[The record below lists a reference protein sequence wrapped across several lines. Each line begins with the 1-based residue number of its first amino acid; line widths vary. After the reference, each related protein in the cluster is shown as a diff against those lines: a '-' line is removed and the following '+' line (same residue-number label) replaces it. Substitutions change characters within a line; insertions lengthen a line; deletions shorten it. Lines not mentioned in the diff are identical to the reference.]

1 MIEINQRVAIP
12 EDEIGFSAT
21 RSGGPGG
28 QGVNTT
34 SSRVELTF
42 DLLGSPSLSE
52 REKELAARRLG
63 NRLDKAGVLR
73 LVAQSER
80 SQLSNKRA
88 ALERFVELLRAA
100 LLPPPPPRKKTR
112 PTFSSR
118 LKRLDDKRRR
128 AVVKSG
134 RRGASSGLED

>member
-1 MIEINQRVAIP
+1 MIEINERIAIP
-12 EDEIGFSAT
+12 DDEIQYSAT

-42 DLLGSPSLSE
+42 DLLGSPSLGD

-73 LVAQSER
+73 LVAQTER
-80 SQLSNKRA
+80 SQLTNKRI

-100 LLPPPPPRKKTR
+100 LAPPPPPRKKTR

-118 LKRLDDKRRR
+118 LRRLDAKRRR
-128 AVVKSG
+128 GEIKSG
-134 RRGASSGLED
+134 RRGGPSGLED